1 MDPKTIITPE
11 EEVKETENVVEE
23 TEETTEE
30 KSEVETKES
39 ETIEDLLGKE
49 EEKDDRVPLKTF
61 LETKKE
67 KKALEKEISNLKEQI
82 KQGATKAEISSD
94 LKGIAEKYD
103 VDHNFLEE
111 LSTII
116 YSKAKSEANEVLNA
130 KLKPLEAKER
140 AERIEKVFSKNF
152 DKVMEDMPEYKDI
165 VNRDVIKELTLL
177 PQNAKKTFHQIVEET
192 YGKTVTGKKTMET
205 STPRGG
211 KEGSF
216 DLDKM
221 NDPAYFS
228 EVMKNPELKKKYNE
242 TLADRL
248 KL

>member
-1 MDPKTIITPE
+1 MDKTIITPE
-11 EEVKETENVVEE
+11 EEVKETPVEE
-23 TEETTEE
+23 TKVEAEEE
-30 KSEVETKES
+30 KSDEVKTEEP

-49 EEKDDRVPLKTF
+49 EERDDRVPLKTF

-67 KKALEKEISNLKEQI
+67 KKSLEKELSELKEQI

-103 VDHNFLEE
+103 VDPNFLEE

-116 YSKAKSEANEVLNA
+116 YSKAKSEADEILTA

-140 AERIEKVFSKNF
+140 ADKIEKIFSENF
-152 DKVMEDMPEYKDI
+152 NKVIEEMPEYKDV
-165 VNRDVIKELTLL
+165 VNRDVIKELSLL

-192 YGKTVTGKKTMET
+192 YSKTVTGKKTMET

-216 DLDKM
+216 DADKM

>member
-39 ETIEDLLGKE
+39 ETIEDLLGK

-103 VDHNFLEE
+103 VDPNFLEE

-116 YSKAKSEANEVLNA
+116 YSKAKSEADEVLNA

-152 DKVMEDMPEYKDI
+152 DKVMEDMPEYKDV

-192 YGKTVTGKKTMET
+192 YSKTVTGKKTMET

-211 KEGSF
+211 KELVYDESRI
-216 DLDKM
+216 
-221 NDPAYFS
+221 NDPEYFS
-228 EVMKNPELKKKYNE
+228 EVMASPELKKKYNDS
-242 TLADRL
+242 LVGRL